1 MLARANYVT
10 TTVKMKLQ
18 SFCRNQNV
26 RDLLARTAV
35 ALTSVAV
42 EANLFANTWV
52 LHALDNLE
60 DSTDMPPLNSVW
72 MNRVFRSMTYNEV
85 DNLITTTL
93 NAEQG
98 NVQGG
103 VLEQHFARRAAANAG
118 EEFDWIYLRPLL
130 QTYSDAYTVNCANHV
145 VLNVERRV
153 RRALRDVV
161 TNLDVDNLL
170 NKRARDIIENFY
182 VKRLQRD
189 PMRIS

>member
-1 MLARANYVT
+1 MARANYVT

-18 SFCRNQNV
+18 SFCRDQNV

-60 DSTDMPPLNSVW
+60 DSTDMPPLDSVW
-72 MNRVFRSMTYNEV
+72 ICRVFASMTYNGV
-85 DNLITTTL
+85 HNVITNRL

-98 NVQGG
+98 NVPGG

-118 EEFDWIYLRPLL
+118 EEFDWRYLRQLL
-130 QTYSDAYTVNCANHV
+130 HTYSDEYTVNCANHV
-145 VLNVERRV
+145 VVNIERRV
-153 RRALRDVV
+153 RKALRDVV
-161 TNLDVDNLL
+161 TNLDWT
-170 NKRARDIIENFY
+170 IC
-182 VKRLQRD
+182 
-189 PMRIS
+189 